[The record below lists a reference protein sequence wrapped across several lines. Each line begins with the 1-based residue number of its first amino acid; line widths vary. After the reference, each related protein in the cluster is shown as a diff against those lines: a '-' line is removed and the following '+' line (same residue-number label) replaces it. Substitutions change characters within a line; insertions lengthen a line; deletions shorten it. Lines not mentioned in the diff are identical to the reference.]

1 MWQHG
6 PRAGD
11 HRRYPLSLARSE
23 TTFKPTGRERVSER
37 GSAGRNGWR
46 VGPGEGGERGGG
58 RGAADAPGGAVGP
71 MVESPIR
78 WDPEGRR
85 LRLLDQRRL
94 PAEERWIECR
104 DAAAVAEAIRSLA
117 VRGAPAIGIA
127 AAYGAALGVAGGAP
141 VADPEARLRA
151 AAIADAIHDRPV
163 MDSASAT
170 SAVLRAAGSVENR
183 AASSETLH
191 ADFEAAAALLAATR
205 PTAVNLTA
213 ALERQRRRLRSFLA
227 TEARPTP
234 AGAMAALIAEADAL
248 AAEEVEANRRIG
260 GLGQSLLPDGAGP
273 VRFLTHCNTG
283 MLATG
288 GYGTALGI
296 VRATAEAG
304 RPVEVFASETRPL
317 LQGARLTAWE
327 LQRAGIPVILI
338 TDGMVGALLGARR
351 VDAVVVGADR
361 IAANGDTANK
371 IGTYP
376 AAVLAREHEVPF
388 LVAAPFSTVD
398 LATPRGADIPIE
410 EREAG
415 EITAIAGAPVA
426 PPGVGAWNPAFDVT
440 PARLIAAIVTERG
453 IARPPFADSLA
464 ALAP

>member
-1 MWQHG
+1 M
-6 PRAGD
+6 
-11 HRRYPLSLARSE
+11 
-23 TTFKPTGRERVSER
+23 
-37 GSAGRNGWR
+37 
-46 VGPGEGGERGGG
+46 
-58 RGAADAPGGAVGP
+58 
-71 MVESPIR
+71 ESPIR
-78 WDPEGRR
+78 WDPQGRR

-94 PAEERWIECR
+94 PAEERWIGCA
-104 DAAAVAEAIRSLA
+104 DPAAVAEAIRSLA

-141 VADPEARLRA
+141 AADPEARLLAAAVADAIRDTPVIGSTSATSAALGVAGGLPAADPEARLRTA
-151 AAIADAIHDRPV
+151 AVADAIRDTPV
-163 MDSASAT
+163 IGSTSAT
-170 SAVLRAAGSVENR
+170 SAALHAAESAER
-183 AASSETLH
+183 RTASREAIG

-227 TEARPTP
+227 AEARPTP
-234 AGAMAALIAEADAL
+234 TGAMAALVAEADAL

-260 GLGQSLLPDGAGP
+260 GLGQSLLPSGAGP

-296 VRATAEAG
+296 VRATAESG

-327 LQRAGIPVILI
+327 LRRAGIPVTLI

-376 AAVLAREHEVPF
+376 AAVLAREHGVPF

-398 LATPRGADIPIE
+398 LATPSGADIPIE
-410 EREAG
+410 ERDPG
-415 EITAIAGAPVA
+415 EITEIAGAPVA